1 MAKTIPAANM
11 AEAFLAVRQFLWD
24 GIGKYY
30 DATAAGKTSTICGAA
45 GLAHE
50 QRAISK
56 AQMLEI
62 QDTVQKRLGEYATVT
77 QYLMKQTNIYDRRLF
92 QEFRDAWLCQLAR
105 EAGNTEVEVFNIAP
119 WPTGRKD

>member
-1 MAKTIPAANM
+1 MTKTIPAANM

-24 GIGKYY
+24 GIGNY
-30 DATAAGKTSTICGAA
+30 DDAMAAGKTSIICGAA
-45 GLAHE
+45 GLAHG

-62 QDTVQKRLGEYATVT
+62 QDTVQKRLGEYDTVT
-77 QYLMKQTNIYDRRLF
+77 QYLLKQTDICDRRLF

-105 EAGNTEVEVFNIAP
+105 EAGNTEVEVSNIAP
-119 WPTGRKD
+119 WPTGRKG

>member
-1 MAKTIPAANM
+1 MTKTIPAANM

-24 GIGKYY
+24 SIGNY
-30 DATAAGKTSTICGAA
+30 DDAMAAGKTSIICGAA
-45 GLAHE
+45 ELAHG

-62 QDTVQKRLGEYATVT
+62 QDTVQKRLGEYDIVT
-77 QYLMKQTNIYDRRLF
+77 QYLLKQVDIYDRRLF

-105 EAGNTEVEVFNIAP
+105 EAGNTEVEVSNIAP
-119 WPTGRKD
+119 WPAGRKG